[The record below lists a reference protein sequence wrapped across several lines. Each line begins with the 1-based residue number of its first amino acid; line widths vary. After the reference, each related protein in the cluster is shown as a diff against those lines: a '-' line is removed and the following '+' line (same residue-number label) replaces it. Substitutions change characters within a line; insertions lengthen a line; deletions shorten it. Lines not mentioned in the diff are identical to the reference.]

1 MIANERTE
9 NVVASLFD
17 YISDNYSETALELQ
31 GSNVID
37 TTAITEWV
45 WFGITGIGPRQFI
58 RHATTTEHG
67 DLASFLVTAEINV
80 KPTTS
85 TIRTFAIADVVRNLL
100 RRPSISV
107 LDYVGGGLGVVGKLL
122 GQGVL
127 SEVKLPIENDLQ
139 KHVLTFRMQYLET
152 YTA

>member
-1 MIANERTE
+1 MIANERSE
-9 NVVASLFD
+9 NVQRSLYN
-17 YISDNYSETALELQ
+17 YIATNYTETALEFE
-31 GSNVID
+31 GSNVLD
-37 TTAITEWV
+37 TTAITEWA

-58 RHATTTEHG
+58 RHATTSEHG
-67 DLASFLVTAEINV
+67 DLATYLVTSEISV

-85 TIRTFAIADVVRNLL
+85 TTRTFAIADAIRTLL
-100 RRPSISV
+100 RRPSINV
-107 LDYVGGGLGVVGKLL
+107 LDYVGGGQGLVGKLL

-152 YTA
+152 YTV